1 MGLEMNCI
9 DYFVAGAYYDRDN
22 ILQITTEYIH
32 LLEENGYEVLSANI
46 SKTPGVSMHLEEYE
60 GALFIFQ
67 VFSLLAFI
75 FGCLIMASLFSTM
88 LAGQVKQIGILK
100 SMGARTGKIK
110 FAYMGAAGILIAF
123 NLAVSLPLSVVIGR
137 GLSAFFLRIGNM
149 YLTRFD
155 LSPVVYI
162 LVTAALVTVPLLLS
176 YLPVRRGLA
185 IGVKDAINDY
195 GIQVRI
201 QELKIPHRC
210 LNRLSRP
217 VLLSVRRALEHRRR
231 FIMNLMMLTLGGL
244 LFVGIMGNIVSI
256 NKALSDNMEARH
268 FDYQF
273 TSSHYKDMDKIKKAL
288 DANPEMVA
296 YYEVWGEAT
305 GKLIYPD
312 GHTGNLYA
320 LTAMDYNSKLFTPE
334 MIEGRW
340 LQAGDSNAIVVSF
353 EFLNNEPYALG
364 DKVLFQFGS
373 ITQEM
378 TIVGIIKEIG
388 SQSIYMEI
396 KGFETL
402 IPPKAQR
409 ISVPVKTAIQ
419 KRNMR
424 RVYKDLEEYLSIS
437 EISIVQSESKME
449 RYKILKAHFTTTLT
463 SFLTVAILVVF
474 VAGFGLASA
483 MNLQVSERSREIG
496 IMKSMGASNRQ
507 IKKIVRTESTFV
519 CLCSWLLSL
528 LLAIP
533 VLFLSIYYIGVYVLE
548 IPLTSSWLALILSML
563 AWFVFT
569 WFIGRFASR
578 SAGKRAA
585 RMTVRRAIIQE

>member
-1 MGLEMNCI
+1 
-9 DYFVAGAYYDRDN
+9 
-22 ILQITTEYIH
+22 
-32 LLEENGYEVLSANI
+32 
-46 SKTPGVSMHLEEYE
+46 
-60 GALFIFQ
+60 
-67 VFSLLAFI
+67 
-75 FGCLIMASLFSTM
+75 
-88 LAGQVKQIGILK
+88 
-100 SMGARTGKIK
+100 
-110 FAYMGAAGILIAF
+110 
-123 NLAVSLPLSVVIGR
+123 
-137 GLSAFFLRIGNM
+137 
-149 YLTRFD
+149 
-155 LSPVVYI
+155 
-162 LVTAALVTVPLLLS
+162 
-176 YLPVRRGLA
+176 
-185 IGVKDAINDY
+185 
-195 GIQVRI
+195 
-201 QELKIPHRC
+201 
-210 LNRLSRP
+210 
-217 VLLSVRRALEHRRR
+217 R

-409 ISVPVKTAIQ
+409 
-419 KRNMR
+419 
-424 RVYKDLEEYLSIS
+424 
-437 EISIVQSESKME
+437 
-449 RYKILKAHFTTTLT
+449 
-463 SFLTVAILVVF
+463 
-474 VAGFGLASA
+474 
-483 MNLQVSERSREIG
+483 
-496 IMKSMGASNRQ
+496 
-507 IKKIVRTESTFV
+507 
-519 CLCSWLLSL
+519 
-528 LLAIP
+528 
-533 VLFLSIYYIGVYVLE
+533 
-548 IPLTSSWLALILSML
+548 
-563 AWFVFT
+563 
-569 WFIGRFASR
+569 
-578 SAGKRAA
+578 
-585 RMTVRRAIIQE
+585 

>member
-1 MGLEMNCI
+1 
-9 DYFVAGAYYDRDN
+9 
-22 ILQITTEYIH
+22 
-32 LLEENGYEVLSANI
+32 
-46 SKTPGVSMHLEEYE
+46 
-60 GALFIFQ
+60 
-67 VFSLLAFI
+67 
-75 FGCLIMASLFSTM
+75 
-88 LAGQVKQIGILK
+88 
-100 SMGARTGKIK
+100 
-110 FAYMGAAGILIAF
+110 
-123 NLAVSLPLSVVIGR
+123 
-137 GLSAFFLRIGNM
+137 
-149 YLTRFD
+149 
-155 LSPVVYI
+155 
-162 LVTAALVTVPLLLS
+162 
-176 YLPVRRGLA
+176 
-185 IGVKDAINDY
+185 
-195 GIQVRI
+195 
-201 QELKIPHRC
+201 
-210 LNRLSRP
+210 
-217 VLLSVRRALEHRRR
+217 
-231 FIMNLMMLTLGGL
+231 
-244 LFVGIMGNIVSI
+244 
-256 NKALSDNMEARH
+256 
-268 FDYQF
+268 
-273 TSSHYKDMDKIKKAL
+273 
-288 DANPEMVA
+288 MVA

-483 MNLQVSERSREIG
+483 MNLQVSERTREIG

-507 IKKIVRTESTFV
+507 IKNSPNRKYFCMSV
-519 CLCSWLLSL
+519 
-528 LLAIP
+528 
-533 VLFLSIYYIGVYVLE
+533 
-548 IPLTSSWLALILSML
+548 
-563 AWFVFT
+563 
-569 WFIGRFASR
+569 
-578 SAGKRAA
+578 
-585 RMTVRRAIIQE
+585 